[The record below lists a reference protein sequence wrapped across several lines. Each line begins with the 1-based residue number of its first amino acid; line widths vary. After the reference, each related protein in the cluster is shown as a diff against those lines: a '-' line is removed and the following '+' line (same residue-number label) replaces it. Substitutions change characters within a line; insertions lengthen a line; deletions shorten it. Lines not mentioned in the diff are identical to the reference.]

1 MNQYCNKDTSN
12 LLNANWEIRTNSIH
26 ESISNKTK
34 YNNFLQQK
42 QRFLDLRRKRLFEL
56 YMREDAENRLD
67 LQRNQETPEQV
78 RKKMEEKLLNLKMQK
93 EAERQLIVK
102 ENMQKKFYK
111 SSDELRKNDSDAF
124 ALKCYL
130 EQENQMLDKLKTRQ
144 MQMKEEEIF
153 DKLREFDIKKKRKFL
168 IMY

>member
-1 MNQYCNKDTSN
+1 
-12 LLNANWEIRTNSIH
+12 
-26 ESISNKTK
+26 
-34 YNNFLQQK
+34 
-42 QRFLDLRRKRLFEL
+42 
-56 YMREDAENRLD
+56 MREDAENRLD

-78 RKKMEEKLLNLKMQK
+78 RKKMEEKLLNLKIQK

>member
-78 RKKMEEKLLNLKMQK
+78 RKKMEEKLLNLKIQK